1 VTEHVTGADDGAD
14 PTTRVA
20 AEPPRKTV
28 RARLLAARPQAPL
41 IGGVARNL
49 ALVGVGTA
57 LGQGSLVLASPV
69 LARLYDPQDFGLLSV
84 YAAIMLVLL
93 AVASLRFD
101 YAIPIAADPDEAI
114 HLLALS
120 VVLAVVASLILAFV
134 VALWGEQIATAL
146 GAAGFIPFLWI
157 LPIGLMVASAAQA
170 LASWAVYH
178 RSFPQLGRMRGLQGL
193 AQAVSQIVFGLLR
206 AGPFGLILGDLL
218 GRTLGTEQLFRSLSA
233 TLRTTPVS
241 RDRLAHYARQRWP
254 FARVMTV
261 ASLLNMLSLQAP
273 FLLIPGLFDI
283 GSAGQFFLAYR
294 VLVLP
299 ASLVAAAVSQVFFG
313 EASVRR
319 GDPQRL
325 HDLAYNLA
333 VSLFVFAIPTYVIVM
348 VCGQALIVT
357 LFGQQ
362 WAEAGQ
368 FAQVLA
374 PSLILWAVASP
385 ISALLL
391 IGRRERES
399 LAFTAVE
406 LTIRVSALLIGAAAG
421 SLLLGIAAMSAA
433 GIALG
438 LGSVWR
444 FLRVAGV
451 SLGQLVRPVARIA
464 ALTAPIV
471 IVVGIVTA
479 TVGVTVPIVVPIIAG
494 AGWLLALGLGA
505 RLSPET
511 RALLSGSHD

>member
-1 VTEHVTGADDGAD
+1 M
-14 PTTRVA
+14 
-20 AEPPRKTV
+20 K
-28 RARLLAARPQAPL
+28 ARLLAARPQRPP

-120 VVLAVVASLILAFV
+120 VVLALAASFVLAVVVL
-134 VALWGEQIATAL
+134 LWGVPIATAL
-146 GAAGFIPFLWI
+146 GAAAFVPFLWI
-157 LPIGLMVASAAQA
+157 LPIGLIVASTAQA

-178 RSFPQLGRMRGLQGL
+178 RSFPQLGRMRGLQGV
-193 AQAVSQIVFGLLR
+193 AQAISQIVLGLLR
-206 AGPFGLILGDLL
+206 AGPFGLILGDLV
-218 GRTLGTEQLFRSLSA
+218 GRSFGMEQLYRSLSA
-233 TLRTTPVS
+233 TLRTSHLS
-241 RDRLAHYARQRWP
+241 RTRLAHYARARWS

-273 FLLIPGLFDI
+273 FLLIPALFDI

-319 GDPQRL
+319 EDPKRL

-333 VSLFVFAIPTYVIVM
+333 VSLFVFAIPTYVTVM

-357 LFGQQ
+357 IFGSQ
-362 WAEAGQ
+362 WQEAGQ

-399 LAFTAVE
+399 LLFTAVE
-406 LTIRVSALLIGAAAG
+406 LTIRVSSLMIGAALG
-421 SLLLGIAAMSAA
+421 SLLLGVAIMSAA
-433 GIALG
+433 GVFLG

-451 SLGQLVRPVARIA
+451 SLGQLVRPVTRIA
-464 ALTAPIV
+464 VVTAPIV
-471 IVVGIVTA
+471 IVVGVVAA
-479 TVGVTVPIVVPIIAG
+479 TVGATAPIVVPIVAG
-494 AGWLLALGLGA
+494 AGWAIAFGLAA
-505 RLSPET
+505 RFTPET